1 MEVRPASQ
9 AVQALLQ
16 AACGS
21 LTQGQSDG
29 AEFAKFAIF
38 PLGFFALLLFFFFS
52 PLNFGKGVNGKLGP
66 VLLGCVRQEGSAQI
80 KLHASTDLASGGRAS
95 MHFFFLGRG
104 GVGWLL
110 RVTWNTIL
118 FFCTSTHTH
127 ARKGEE

>member
-29 AEFAKFAIF
+29 GGVCQVCHF
-38 PLGFFALLLFFFFS
+38 PSRLLCVAAVLFFP

-95 MHFFFLGRG
+95 MHLFLDREGWG
-104 GVGWLL
+104 GYL
-110 RVTWNTIL
+110 
-118 FFCTSTHTH
+118 
-127 ARKGEE
+127 E